1 MEINQII
8 LKYRNYTG
16 ITQGIFIDEIKR
28 NSGINISLGTL
39 NGIEHTGSVADK
51 TLESYFLNRFYL
63 NEIDLDKEIIDYSHK
78 IASYCVENEKELGI
92 ESLFSFTR
100 IEEFALFL
108 EELGEEFIN
117 NFIGL
122 HKLPTNIEVSEDFY
136 NKNERKI
143 HLNQTAKYIYYIVY
157 WYILL
162 SHKEKKVLEKEKCSS
177 EELCQIAEILGYKEY
192 ATTSG
197 QSRGKINKSINKRL
211 SLFLHIE
218 SFDFL
223 KKVNQF
229 YKKNFDSNLCEEAS
243 FKKIA
248 DNRFE
253 DLTFEEMNDLVE
265 IASRLDLNLQFSYA
279 YYQGIIVV
287 ESLEYVNNFISK
299 KFDSVS
305 DEKIYQ
311 NIKPI
316 VDSLISDYNKY
327 YKIYLET
334 RDLDTMKLLHKIRMT
349 LFNIYRN
356 IESIGFNTF
365 IITRDKNNIDKEHKI
380 ELNNES

>member
-78 IASYCVENEKELGI
+78 IASYCVENEKELDI

-177 EELCQIAEILGYKEY
+177 EELCQIAEILGY
-192 ATTSG
+192 
-197 QSRGKINKSINKRL
+197 
-211 SLFLHIE
+211 
-218 SFDFL
+218 
-223 KKVNQF
+223 
-229 YKKNFDSNLCEEAS
+229 
-243 FKKIA
+243 
-248 DNRFE
+248 
-253 DLTFEEMNDLVE
+253 
-265 IASRLDLNLQFSYA
+265 
-279 YYQGIIVV
+279 
-287 ESLEYVNNFISK
+287 
-299 KFDSVS
+299 
-305 DEKIYQ
+305 
-311 NIKPI
+311 
-316 VDSLISDYNKY
+316 
-327 YKIYLET
+327 
-334 RDLDTMKLLHKIRMT
+334 
-349 LFNIYRN
+349 
-356 IESIGFNTF
+356 
-365 IITRDKNNIDKEHKI
+365 
-380 ELNNES
+380 